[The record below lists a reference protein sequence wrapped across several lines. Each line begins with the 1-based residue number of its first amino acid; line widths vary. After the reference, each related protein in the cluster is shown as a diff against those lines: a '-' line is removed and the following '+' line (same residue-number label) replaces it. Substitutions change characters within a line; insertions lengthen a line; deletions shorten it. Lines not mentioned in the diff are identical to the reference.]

1 MSTLWTTQDPK
12 YEAMRGLMD
21 SDYMDKVANQFNN
34 ALKDGLDYLA
44 DYKGSA
50 GGKVQNWTRIMNVLG
65 INNWN
70 SEGVKSTLNTP
81 KGIKGIDSTII
92 LQFNNQS
99 KEYAQYLSDRLL
111 TSGEDTYEL
120 DINSDGTLRVGHILH
135 PGAIDKDFIST
146 DKRGGHFNQPIKVTA
161 EINAVNAFLKVY
173 ARINGMSIQDAY
185 KGFYTTYFTPAL
197 KEMLNKND
205 LDEFTEDVTMAE
217 DVNVESIAQM
227 ENTQKKSPIASLV
240 ESVIPSV
247 AAADFKS
254 KAGQE
259 TLIKTINN
267 FVDSGVKI
275 KPQQFLTLSKA
286 VAEIESRGKGKTA
299 VGTSTTGGIY
309 YGTYQ
314 MGKAAIG
321 DAAADLKE
329 VIPDHK
335 TQPKEYKKWV
345 TNTFL
350 NDEDMQERFY
360 GIYTNK
366 SNKHLMNVSSKYR
379 KMSIKKKLEMLAG
392 AQLGMGNV
400 VKFING
406 DKSFKDGNGKGIQYF
421 IDRYIKYR
429 DSK

>member
-1 MSTLWTTQDPK
+1 MQSTGRLK
-12 YEAMRGLMD
+12 VIRGTNLTIGGSTD
-21 SDYMDKVANQFNN
+21 ITRLVGEANQ
-34 ALKDGLDYLA
+34 ALASYAFINGQSEQEAARQFWTEYFGPTFEKFDELKTGETMAGEEVILDETSLPIG
-44 DYKGSA
+44 DQK
-50 GGKVQNWTRIMNVLG
+50 TR
-65 INNWN
+65 
-70 SEGVKSTLNTP
+70 
-81 KGIKGIDSTII
+81 
-92 LQFNNQS
+92 
-99 KEYAQYLSDRLL
+99 QYL
-111 TSGEDTYEL
+111 EE
-120 DINSDGTLRVGHILH
+120 
-135 PGAIDKDFIST
+135 K
-146 DKRGGHFNQPIKVTA
+146 QA
-161 EINAVNAFLKVY
+161 E
-173 ARINGMSIQDAY
+173 
-185 KGFYTTYFTPAL
+185 
-197 KEMLNKND
+197 
-205 LDEFTEDVTMAE
+205 
-217 DVNVESIAQM
+217 
-227 ENTQKKSPIASLV
+227 KKSPIASLI

-254 KAGQE
+254 KEGQE
-259 TLIKTINN
+259 TLIRTINN

-360 GIYTNK
+360 GAYTNK